1 MAQEKETHYGPLSG
15 LFGHWQGNKG
25 IDHAPGPDGVD
36 ENFFHEDLIFIAA
49 GAVEN
54 ADSQQLAYWNNRL

>member
-25 IDHAPGPDGVD
+25 IDHALPDGD
-36 ENFFHEDLIFIAA
+36 ESFHEDLIFIAA
-49 GAVEN
+49 GGREC
-54 ADSQQLAYWNNRL
+54 